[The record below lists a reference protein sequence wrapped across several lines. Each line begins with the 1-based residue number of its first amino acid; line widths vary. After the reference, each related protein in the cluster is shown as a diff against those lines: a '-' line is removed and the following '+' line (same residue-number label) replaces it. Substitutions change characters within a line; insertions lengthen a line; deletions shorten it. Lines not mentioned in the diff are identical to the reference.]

1 MDPNSYFALELC
13 RPVEGW
19 ERLDELILR
28 ARRAGDEVTRAG
40 RRVRFVRSIFVP
52 EDDTCFCVYQA
63 AAVED
68 VREAARRAALS
79 GQHVTEVVSKG
90 GTR

>member
-1 MDPNSYFALELC
+1 MAPNSYFALELC
-13 RPVEGW
+13 RPEEGW
-19 ERLDELILR
+19 EHLDELILR
-28 ARRAGDEVTRAG
+28 ARRAGDELTRAG
-40 RRVRFVRSIFVP
+40 RHVRFVRSIFVP

-79 GQHVTEVVSKG
+79 GQRITEVVSKG
-90 GTR
+90 GER

>member
-1 MDPNSYFALELC
+1 MDPNGYFALELP
-13 RPVEGW
+13 RPTDGW
-19 ERLDELILR
+19 DRLDELILQ

-52 EDDTCFCVYQA
+52 EDDTCLCIYRA
-63 AAVED
+63 AAAED
-68 VREAARRAALS
+68 VREAAGLVALS
-79 GQHVTEVVSKG
+79 SSRVTEVVSKG

>member
-1 MDPNSYFALELC
+1 MDRNSYFALELC
-13 RPVEGW
+13 RPEEGW
-19 ERLDELILR
+19 EHLDELILR
-28 ARRAGDEVTRAG
+28 ARRAGDELTRAG
-40 RRVRFVRSIFVP
+40 RHVRFVRSIFVP

-79 GQHVTEVVSKG
+79 GQRITEVVSKG
-90 GTR
+90 GER